1 MTWALEFEVP
11 ERVAELKVPE
21 RVAELEV
28 PERKELDLY

>member
-1 MTWALEFEVP
+1 MAWALEFEVP

-28 PERKELDLY
+28 PERKELDL